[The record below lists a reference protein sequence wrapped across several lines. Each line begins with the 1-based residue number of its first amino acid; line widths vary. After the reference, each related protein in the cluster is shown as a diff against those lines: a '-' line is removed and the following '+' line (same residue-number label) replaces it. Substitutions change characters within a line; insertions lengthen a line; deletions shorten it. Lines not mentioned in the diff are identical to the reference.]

1 MHRLCSL
8 IIYLFIFLTFL
19 PAAAND
25 TLVTLGAGGLVPIKS
40 TEIVMES
47 EDLNVSVHQI
57 NVNYVFRNISSHDVD
72 AVVAFP
78 LPTLDGGT
86 IENEPMR
93 FPSKDPVNFLSFAVT
108 VDGHAIWP
116 TVELRAFKDG
126 KDITARLVSLGLPVS
141 VLDPQLR
148 GAIGRL
154 TSEQSKQLEAENLV
168 IDEEYQKGADG
179 TPQHETWAW
188 WETRVQFYWS
198 QHFPAN
204 GTVSI
209 SHRYQ
214 PIVGGSYIVRS
225 DEGIDVKPYC
235 GGAEA
240 LTQIHDLK
248 TKLGKKGDDVIG
260 LWERRVQYILTT
272 GNNWSGPIRSFR
284 LQIVKD
290 NPDEILATCLPN
302 LSKVSDTIYEL
313 TRTNFHPDSELN
325 VLILEPNK

>member
-1 MHRLCSL
+1 MQRLCSS
-8 IIYLFIFLTFL
+8 IIYAFIFLTFL
-19 PAAAND
+19 SAAAND
-25 TLVTLGAGGLVPIKS
+25 TIVTLGAGGLVPIKS

-47 EDLNVSVHQI
+47 EDLRISTHQI
-57 NVNYVFRNISSHDVD
+57 NVNYVFRNMSGHDVD

-78 LPTLDGGT
+78 LPILDGGT
-86 IENEPMR
+86 IENEPIKL
-93 FPSKDPVNFLSFAVT
+93 PSNDPVNFMSFAVT
-108 VDGHAIWP
+108 EDGHAVSP

-141 VLDPQLR
+141 VLDPQLHA
-148 GAIGRL
+148 AIDRL
-154 TSEQSKQLEAENLV
+154 STEESKKLEAENLLV
-168 IDEEYQKGADG
+168 DEEYQKGANG
-179 TPQHETWAW
+179 TPQHEIWAW

-204 GTVSI
+204 RTVHI

-214 PIVGGSYIVRS
+214 PIVGGSYIVRG

-235 GGAEA
+235 GGSET

-248 TKLGKKGDDVIG
+248 TKLGKKDDDPID
-260 LWERRVQYILTT
+260 LRERRVQYILTT

-290 NPDEILATCLPN
+290 NPDEILETCFSGLRK
-302 LSKVSDTIYEL
+302 LSETTYEL
-313 TRTNFHPDSELN
+313 SRANFHPDSELN